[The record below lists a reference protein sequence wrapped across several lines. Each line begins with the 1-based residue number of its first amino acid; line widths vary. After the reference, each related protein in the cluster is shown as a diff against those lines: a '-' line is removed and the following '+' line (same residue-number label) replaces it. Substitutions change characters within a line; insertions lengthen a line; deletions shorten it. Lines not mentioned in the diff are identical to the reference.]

1 MAAYLQSYILFG
13 ESLNMLL
20 TKSIRVSLFED
31 TVYILLASVLIKDIL
46 QVAQLS
52 QRNRA
57 AGW

>member
-1 MAAYLQSYILFG
+1 
-13 ESLNMLL
+13 MLL